1 MGERDMTQLST
12 KTGIAAAIGA
22 LVAMTSLG
30 ASAAPAGRELARN
43 KGCMECHAVGKE
55 VWGPSYRQIAKYYR
69 PLPNGKAL
77 MGQKI
82 LKGGAE
88 HYGERSMPAHA
99 TRPVPVSETE
109 AEQIAAWILTVK

>member
-1 MGERDMTQLST
+1 MSNALKHAVVASIGVM
-12 KTGIAAAIGA
+12 AAAA
-22 LVAMTSLG
+22 SLS
-30 ASAAPAGRELARN
+30 ATAAPAGRDLARN
-43 KGCMECHAVGKE
+43 KGCMECHAVDKE

-77 MGQKI
+77 MSQKI
-82 LKGGAE
+82 VKGGGE

-99 TRPVPVSETE
+99 TRPVPVSEAE